1 MTDKDIIN
9 YIWDKKNNFNS
20 LYSKGKI
27 SQEMLDY
34 LSNRYNDSTS
44 LRESLYRIKHNLEI
58 RPVCHICGAPVKF
71 DGSVFKK
78 ACCPSH
84 RIDQSKIKKAVKEK
98 YGVDN
103 ISQLKEV
110 KEKVKNTVINKY
122 GVPNAFNIGK
132 EKSIV
137 YRKEHKEE
145 VRNKRIN
152 TCLERYGIEHVIHTE
167 SAKRNAHTEEA
178 NNKRRETCMR
188 VYGVPNPVQNPKV
201 LAKQWET
208 KKIRGT
214 FGGPHSQQ
222 ENRIY
227 EVLCKK
233 YGKDNVERQYKDDKR
248 YPFYCDFYVKPL
260 DLFIEYQGYF
270 THGTEPYDKDC
281 IEHQNIV
288 EELKRENHF
297 GAIETWTIKDVEKR
311 NTAKKNNLNYVEF
324 FTLKEAIYRINNEC
338 YR

>member
-1 MTDKDIIN
+1 MTDKDVID

-71 DGSVFKK
+71 DGNVFKK
-78 ACCPSH
+78 ACCSSH

-103 ISQLKEV
+103 ISQLKET
-110 KEKVKNTVINKY
+110 KEKVKNTIINRY

-132 EKSIV
+132 EKSIT

-281 IEHQNIV
+281 VEHQNIV
-288 EELKRENHF
+288 KELRRENHF

>member
-1 MTDKDIIN
+1 MTDKDVID

-71 DGSVFKK
+71 DGSTFKK

-103 ISQLKEV
+103 ISQLKET
-110 KEKVKNTVINKY
+110 KEKVKNTIINRY

-132 EKSIV
+132 EKSIT

-227 EVLCKK
+227 EVLCEK
-233 YGKDNVERQYKDDKR
+233 YGKDNIERQYKDDKR

-281 IEHQNIV
+281 VEHQNIV
-288 EELKRENHF
+288 EELRRENHF

-324 FTLKEAIYRINNEC
+324 FTLKEAIYKINNEC

>member
-1 MTDKDIIN
+1 MTDKDVID

-110 KEKVKNTVINKY
+110 KEKVKNTIINRY

-132 EKSIV
+132 EKSIT

-178 NNKRRETCMR
+178 NNKRRETCIR

-233 YGKDNVERQYKDDKR
+233 YGKDNIERQYKDDER

>member
-1 MTDKDIIN
+1 MTDKEVID
-9 YIWDKKNNFNS
+9 YIWSKNNNFNV

-71 DGSVFKK
+71 DGNVFKK

-103 ISQLKEV
+103 ISQLKET
-110 KEKVKNTVINKY
+110 KEKVKNTIITRY

-132 EKSIV
+132 EKSIT

-145 VRNKRIN
+145 VKNKREN
-152 TCLERYGIEHVIHTE
+152 TCL
-167 SAKRNAHTEEA
+167 K
-178 NNKRRETCMR
+178 K
-188 VYGVPNPVQNPKV
+188 YGVNNVFKSKEIQNKIKQTCLEKYGV
-201 LAKQWET
+201 EYVFQAEQIKSKFNWKYIVKKQWET

>member
-1 MTDKDIIN
+1 MTDKEVID
-9 YIWDKKNNFNS
+9 YIWSKNNNFNV

-71 DGSVFKK
+71 DGNTFKK

-110 KEKVKNTVINKY
+110 KEKVKNTIINRY

-132 EKSIV
+132 EKSIS

-178 NNKRRETCMR
+178 NNKRRETCIR

-233 YGKDNVERQYKDDKR
+233 YGKDNIERQYKDDER

-288 EELKRENHF
+288 EELRRENHF

-324 FTLKEAIYRINNEC
+324 FTLKEAIYKINNEC

>member
-1 MTDKDIIN
+1 MTDKDVID

-103 ISQLKEV
+103 ISQLKET
-110 KEKVKNTVINKY
+110 KEKVKNTIINRY

-132 EKSIV
+132 EKSIT

-281 IEHQNIV
+281 VEHQNIV
-288 EELKRENHF
+288 KELRRENHF

>member
-1 MTDKDIIN
+1 
-9 YIWDKKNNFNS
+9 
-20 LYSKGKI
+20 
-27 SQEMLDY
+27 
-34 LSNRYNDSTS
+34 
-44 LRESLYRIKHNLEI
+44 
-58 RPVCHICGAPVKF
+58 
-71 DGSVFKK
+71 
-78 ACCPSH
+78 
-84 RIDQSKIKKAVKEK
+84 
-98 YGVDN
+98 
-103 ISQLKEV
+103 
-110 KEKVKNTVINKY
+110 
-122 GVPNAFNIGK
+122 
-132 EKSIV
+132 
-137 YRKEHKEE
+137 
-145 VRNKRIN
+145 
-152 TCLERYGIEHVIHTE
+152 
-167 SAKRNAHTEEA
+167 
-178 NNKRRETCMR
+178 MR

-227 EVLCKK
+227 EVLCEK
-233 YGKDNVERQYKDDKR
+233 YGKDNVERQYKDDER

-281 IEHQNIV
+281 VEHQNIV
-288 EELKRENHF
+288 EELRRENHF

>member
-1 MTDKDIIN
+1 MTDKDVID

-71 DGSVFKK
+71 DGNVFKK
-78 ACCPSH
+78 ACCSSH

-103 ISQLKEV
+103 ISQLKET
-110 KEKVKNTVINKY
+110 KEKVKNTIINRY

-132 EKSIV
+132 EKSIT

-233 YGKDNVERQYKDDKR
+233 YGKDNIERQYKDNER

-288 EELKRENHF
+288 EELRRENHF

-324 FTLKEAIYRINNEC
+324 FTLKEAIYRINNEY

>member
-1 MTDKDIIN
+1 MTDKDVID

-110 KEKVKNTVINKY
+110 KEKVKNTIINRY

-132 EKSIV
+132 EKSIT

-178 NNKRRETCMR
+178 NNKRRETCIR

-233 YGKDNVERQYKDDKR
+233 YGKDNVERQYKDDER

-288 EELKRENHF
+288 EELRRENHF

>member
-1 MTDKDIIN
+1 MTDKEVID
-9 YIWDKKNNFNS
+9 YIWSKNNNFNV

-71 DGSVFKK
+71 DGNVFKK
-78 ACCPSH
+78 ACCSSH

-103 ISQLKEV
+103 ISQLKET
-110 KEKVKNTVINKY
+110 KEKVKNTIITRY

-132 EKSIV
+132 EKSIL

-233 YGKDNVERQYKDDKR
+233 YGKDNIERQYKDNER

-297 GAIETWTIKDVEKR
+297 GAIETWTIKDIEKR